1 MVKPR
6 KNKGGA
12 RANAG
17 RKPRPRKVLDGR
29 TAETSEVA
37 DRVLATIDEATYWRR
52 AIRAEIQTD
61 DEWFALSFDERKEA
75 LMNLRYL
82 TDRRYGKA
90 VEKMQ
95 VDGLTP
101 AVIDNSVRVEIVHI
115 GAAS

>member
-6 KNKGGA
+6 ASKGGP
-12 RANAG
+12 RPNAG

-29 TAETSEVA
+29 TAESTEVA
-37 DRVLATIDEATYWRR
+37 DKVLSSVDELTYWRR
-52 AIRAEIQTD
+52 AIRAEVETD
-61 DEWFALSFDERKEA
+61 EEWFALSFDERKEA
-75 LMNLRYL
+75 MMNLRYL

-95 VDGLTP
+95 LDGLP
-101 AVIDNSVRVEIVHI
+101 PVVDNSVRVTITHI

>member
-6 KNKGGA
+6 ANKGGA

-29 TAETSEVA
+29 TPESTEVA
-37 DRVLATIDEATYWRR
+37 DNVLSSVDELTYWRR
-52 AIRAEIQTD
+52 AIRTD
-61 DEWFALSFDERKEA
+61 ADTDEKWFALSFDERKEA

-90 VEKMQ
+90 QEKVK
-95 VDGLTP
+95 VDGLP
-101 AVIDNSVRVEIVHI
+101 PVIDNSVRVEIVHI